1 MCEFCDAYV
10 KGEDFEWIYKKTFGI
25 IGDVQLDI
33 DAYIPSKKPAIEF
46 VSSIFVSNIGPYEEN
61 IESVPITFC
70 PFCGV
75 DLEFEKEKYERQ
87 QREKFEKSQ
96 KEFDELFEKTVYVTV
111 TDISNESGFNRQTI
125 QQAIKNGKLKA
136 KKEPDGNPFG
146 FKYLIALRDA
156 EEWLKKEATHKKG
169 RPRRTR

>member
-10 KGEDFEWIYKKTFGI
+10 KGEDLKYIYKNTFNI
-25 IGDVQLDI
+25 IGEVQLDV
-33 DAYIPSKKPAIEF
+33 DAYIPSGKPSIEF
-46 VSSIFVSNIGPYEEN
+46 VSSIYVCNFGPYDEN
-61 IESVPITFC
+61 VTSVPITFC
-70 PFCGV
+70 PICGV
-75 DLEFEKEKYERQ
+75 DLEFEKAKYERE

-111 TDISNESGFNRQTI
+111 TDISKESGFNRQTI
-125 QQAIKNGKLKA
+125 QQAIQNGKLKA
-136 KKEPDGNPFG
+136 IKEPAGNAFG